1 MKNNKKEIMHENNKK
16 NNNRSFSI
24 NFYNYIYCSTYA
36 IEGKKTSTYNSIK
49 EIKIESELPENDK
62 FEEIPEILSE
72 IESKNYREEELT
84 LEEKEVLNNNIESAI
99 QATHGIDNTAE
110 NIEAV
115 KVLLRD
121 DISIDRDGEYL
132 NLYSNRSRTSKKK
145 PTIRIKVK
153 TAAAVFNAII
163 FLIAAGATGGTGVAA
178 MRAMIKKWGQ
188 QQQEII

>member
-1 MKNNKKEIMHENNKK
+1 M
-16 NNNRSFSI
+16 
-24 NFYNYIYCSTYA
+24 
-36 IEGKKTSTYNSIK
+36 
-49 EIKIESELPENDK
+49 
-62 FEEIPEILSE
+62 SE

-84 LEEKEVLNNNIESAI
+84 LEEKEVLNKNIESAI
-99 QATHGIDNTAE
+99 QETHGIENTAE

-132 NLYSNRSRTSKKK
+132 NLYANRSRTSKKK

-178 MRAMIKKWGQ
+178 MRALIKKMGTTAARNYIKRRAVAKIKNKLIAWGMSKYAGVVPSLLGSALYNILDPGTGLAKALDRRDGWGVNGYI
-188 QQQEII
+188 EI